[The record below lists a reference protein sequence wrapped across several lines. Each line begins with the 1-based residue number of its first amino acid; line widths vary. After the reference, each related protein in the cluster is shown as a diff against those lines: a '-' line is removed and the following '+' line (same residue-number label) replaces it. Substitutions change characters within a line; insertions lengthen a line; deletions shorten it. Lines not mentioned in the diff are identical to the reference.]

1 MVTEPGG
8 EEEAVLKHLLVG
20 GVKQEERPNCLS
32 CPLKVPSYKQKSLTQ
47 FKTKLILLSLSTD
60 M

>member
-20 GVKQEERPNCLS
+20 GVKQKERPYRLS
-32 CPLKVPSYKQKSLTQ
+32 CPLKVPSYKQKSLKQ
-47 FKTKLILLSLSTD
+47 SKT
-60 M
+60 

>member
-20 GVKQEERPNCLS
+20 GVKQEERPYRLS
-32 CPLKVPSYKQKSLTQ
+32 CPLKVPIYKQKSLTQ
-47 FKTKLILLSLSTD
+47 FKA
-60 M
+60 